1 MEIGDNKQHAMTLF
15 LYELLEFAKTFHD
28 NKISITIKKNIVKKT
43 LCRDVNT
50 CMDPITRLKW
60 N

>member
-1 MEIGDNKQHAMTLF
+1 MTLF

-50 CMDPITRLKW
+50 SMDPITRLKW